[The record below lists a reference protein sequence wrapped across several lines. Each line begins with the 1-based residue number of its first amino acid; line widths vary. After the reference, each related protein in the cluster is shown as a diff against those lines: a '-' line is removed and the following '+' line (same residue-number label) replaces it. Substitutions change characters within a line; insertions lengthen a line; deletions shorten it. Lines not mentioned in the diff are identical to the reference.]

1 MDHLQNINEI
11 LQKPWDAPSYAVW
24 FSLTKTKTKMVK
36 NEKIT
41 NSLTKTKTKTKNK
54 SKRKSHCSYGLVSG
68 KVDDIISCDYWHAT
82 RPLVD
87 GCVIWLIQW
96 HNRRSEF
103 WGPHGAYNGVIGQ
116 RGPRDSPWSG
126 IRGKAPWSWTFFAFA
141 ILHNLAGLLICR
153 RNYFLHNKNVVWR
166 LGGVLDPTVDP
177 VCIQEMP
184 EKTHPAVS
192 YFSMYCLSY
201 PSVCVT
207 PAIVCLHRRRNK
219 TRQFCLVCVGHNRDT
234 CTAPY
239 YEMHPLLKRSDMHG
253 SW

>member
-68 KVDDIISCDYWHAT
+68 KVDDIISCAYWHAT

-96 HNRRSEF
+96 HIEDQSFE
-103 WGPHGAYNGVIGQ
+103 GLMVPITGVIGQ

-153 RNYFLHNKNVVWR
+153 RNYFFAQQKCRLTSGRRFGSDSRPSLYTGDARKDASRCIILFNVLLIIPKRMRHACNSLFTSPTQQDQTVLSR
-166 LGGVLDPTVDP
+166 L
-177 VCIQEMP
+177 
-184 EKTHPAVS
+184 
-192 YFSMYCLSY
+192 
-201 PSVCVT
+201 
-207 PAIVCLHRRRNK
+207 RR
-219 TRQFCLVCVGHNRDT
+219 
-234 CTAPY
+234 P
-239 YEMHPLLKRSDMHG
+239 
-253 SW
+253 